1 MQDQGPGH
9 GSRLGLPQPRGTLDV
24 GESKGH
30 RPARQLRLPGLTRPG
45 RRPARRRDAFRRAA
59 KALAQ
64 DDRKVVG
71 QQPLQLSRRSECP
84 VRRGAGCADTVN
96 QRRQAWLLVGS
107 GTLQVQQHGLA
118 RGQAVLVFQARDV
131 HPRGHPAVPLP
142 VDTHE
147 HLALRQVGPVHAA
160 RRVRTS
166 TRLIPHRHQ
175 AQPLDG
181 PPGGHPLTC
190 QLFHSRGDKD
200 PDPLVRRED
209 NIGPGPWRLV
219 ADRGPRTRALRVLI
233 LAPCPTAGP
242 HKGTVR
248 QYPADVNRQAG
259 PGHPAILRLTGRWR
273 RS

>member
-1 MQDQGPGH
+1 MAAGSVSHSRVEPSMSVKAKVTVPSGSSASPGSPGPAGDRR
-9 GSRLGLPQPRGTLDV
+9 GAAVPSAALRKLSLRTTARSSASSRSSSL
-24 GESKGH
+24 
-30 RPARQLRLPGLTRPG
+30 
-45 RRPARRRDAFRRAA
+45 
-59 KALAQ
+59 
-64 DDRKVVG
+64 
-71 QQPLQLSRRSECP
+71 RRSEGP
-84 VRRGAGCADTVN
+84 VRRGAGRADAVN

-131 HPRGHPAVPLP
+131 HPRGDPAVPLP

-160 RRVRTS
+160 RRVRAG

-190 QLFHSRGDKD
+190 QLFQGRGDKD

-209 NIGPGPWRLV
+209 NIGPGLWRLV
-219 ADRGPRTRALRVLI
+219 ADRGPRTSALRVLI
-233 LAPCPTAGP
+233 LAPCPTAAP
-242 HKGTVR
+242 TKEPCVSIRLMSTAR
-248 QYPADVNRQAG
+248 
-259 PGHPAILRLTGRWR
+259 PGRDILRSCG
-273 RS
+273 

>member
-24 GESKGH
+24 GERKVTVPSGSSASPGSPG
-30 RPARQLRLPGLTRPG
+30 PAGDRRGAAVPSAAPRKLSLRT
-45 RRPARRRDAFRRAA
+45 DS
-59 KALAQ
+59 
-64 DDRKVVG
+64 KVVG
-71 QQPLQLSRRSECP
+71 QQPLQLPRRGEGP
-84 VRRGAGCADTVN
+84 VRRGAGRADAVN

-131 HPRGHPAVPLP
+131 HPRGDPAVPLP

-160 RRVRTS
+160 RRVRAG

-181 PPGGHPLTC
+181 PPGGRPLTG
-190 QLFHSRGDKD
+190 QLFQGRGDKD

-209 NIGPGPWRLV
+209 NTGPGLRRLV
-219 ADRGPRTRALRVLI
+219 AHRGPRTSALRVLI
-233 LAPCPTAGP
+233 LAACPTAGP
-242 HKGTVR
+242 HRGTVR

-259 PGHPAILRLTGRWR
+259 PGHPAICG
-273 RS
+273 